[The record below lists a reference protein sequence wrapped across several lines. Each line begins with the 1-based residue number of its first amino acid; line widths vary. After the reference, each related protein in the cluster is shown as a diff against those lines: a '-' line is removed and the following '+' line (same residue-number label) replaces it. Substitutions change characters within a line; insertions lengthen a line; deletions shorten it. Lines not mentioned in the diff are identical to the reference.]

1 MITANATTVNIS
13 NCLTKNLDERGAL
26 PHIKIWMKK
35 SRIRLPY
42 GKKKEVADGVE
53 YASKKSGG

>member
-1 MITANATTVNIS
+1 VLIS
-13 NCLTKNLDERGAL
+13 ESQIASLKIWTKRGAL

-42 GKKKEVADGVE
+42 GKKKGVADGVE

>member
-1 MITANATTVNIS
+1 MA